1 MTRIFASL
9 LFSTAFSLG
18 LTAGALAQEDGERAD
33 SDEQSGSSLSRT
45 EDALERILQ
54 DALDEGYVSLRG
66 EESDTEETVEAEDAG
81 QSVTD
86 AKLADKPANIIPVT
100 EENDPPTDES
110 GYADIGAI
118 LQETGYTTSDEA
130 PAAQLT
136 ATCQD
141 NDLFAF
147 RERVYSWEEAS
158 RMQVAIAGSAAAP
171 DVESSIR
178 LAKHYLALG
187 FAEEAMSLVK
197 PFATSERARTIL
209 YMGEAVAG
217 RISDANILKSVDAAC
232 SGPARLWRAV
242 ALIDFQ
248 PSTAV
253 FLSASVDNELKQ
265 LPPHLR
271 VDFATRLGVT
281 AAENGQWLL
290 AEKLYD
296 IATEEALP
304 GTTQVI
310 YLRALINA
318 YNGVDVDVALNTVER
333 FAQQEGPLQAQAILM
348 LSELQPQQE
357 GEHYPG
363 YYRDLENVAVR
374 SNGAPQSFPEAFM
387 EVRLAAETGKYSRAV
402 EIAAQYQYPTIADRD
417 TMKNTLAGL
426 FETALSRTSA
436 TTRFSALNGYLA
448 HRPFFDGIDREAAL
462 TIGAARAALDLG
474 LPEQAISLMQQL
486 RFETLG
492 EEEKK
497 LLAQAYVGDRR
508 YDEALSLARG
518 SEDPVMMAVAAT
530 ALHQLGRD
538 REALEV
544 LRQGPD
550 TMRNLDRQARIA
562 WAAGQW
568 ALARDAYAAML
579 VEASDSQI
587 EARHAL
593 ASYMSGQKGALAQL
607 PTRSSVQALEK
618 LLATHPEDMMILRE
632 VLTNG

>member
-9 LFSTAFSLG
+9 LLSTTISLG
-18 LTAGALAQEDGERAD
+18 LTAGALAQDEGENQD
-33 SDEQSGSSLSRT
+33 NGEQAGSNLTRT

-54 DALDEGYVSLRG
+54 DALEEGYVSLRG
-66 EESDTEETVEAEDAG
+66 EEGEAQDAG
-81 QSVTD
+81 ASE
-86 AKLADKPANIIPVT
+86 PSPVSAPQGQT
-100 EENDPPTDES
+100 VVLTPPSND

-118 LQETGYTTSDEA
+118 LQETGYTSSDEA
-130 PAAQLT
+130 RPVETLA

-147 RERVYSWEEAS
+147 RERAYSWEEAS

-171 DVESSIR
+171 DAESSIR
-178 LAKHYLALG
+178 LAKQYLALG

-197 PFATSERARTIL
+197 PFATNDRARTIL
-209 YMGEAVAG
+209 YMGETVAG
-217 RISDANILKSVDAAC
+217 RISDSNILKSVDAAC

-253 FLSASVDNELKQ
+253 FLSGSLDNELKQ

-290 AEKLYD
+290 AQKLYD
-296 IATEEALP
+296 IATEESLP
-304 GTTQVI
+304 STTQVI
-310 YLRALINA
+310 YLRALISA
-318 YNGVDVDVALNTVER
+318 HNGVDVDIALNTVER

-374 SNGAPQSFPEAFM
+374 RNGAPQSFPEAFM

-402 EIAAQYQYPTIADRD
+402 DIAAEYQYPTIADRN
-417 TMKNTLAGL
+417 TMKSTLAGL

-436 TTRFSALNGYLA
+436 STRFSALNGYLA

-462 TIGAARAALDLG
+462 NIAAAKAALDLG
-474 LPEQAISLMQQL
+474 LPEHAISLMQHL
-486 RFETLG
+486 PFETLG
-492 EEEKK
+492 EEERK
-497 LLAQAYVGDRR
+497 LLAQAYVEDRR
-508 YDEALSLARG
+508 YSEALSLARG
-518 SEDPVMMAVAAT
+518 SDDPVMMAVSAT
-530 ALHQLGRD
+530 ALHRLGRD
-538 REALEV
+538 REAIEV
-544 LRQGPD
+544 LRRGPG
-550 TMRNLDRQARIA
+550 TMRNLDRQASIA
-562 WAAGQW
+562 WASGQW
-568 ALARDAYAAML
+568 AQARDAYAAML
-579 VEASDSQI
+579 VENADSEI

-593 ASYMSGQKGALAQL
+593 ASYMSGQKGALTQL
-607 PTRSSVQALEK
+607 PTRSSIQALEK
-618 LLATHPEDMMILRE
+618 ILSTHPDDMMILGE
-632 VLTNG
+632 VLTSG

>member
-9 LFSTAFSLG
+9 LFSTALSLG
-18 LTAGALAQEDGERAD
+18 LTAGALAQEAGAPETGAQGEDEVQD
-33 SDEQSGSSLSRT
+33 SGEQSGSLSRT

-54 DALDEGYVSLRG
+54 DALDEGYVSLRN
-66 EESDTEETVEAEDAG
+66 TEEAAAPAEPEQQPVPPAEPAA
-81 QSVTD
+81 TPP
-86 AKLADKPANIIPVT
+86 AD
-100 EENDPPTDES
+100 EN

-130 PAAQLT
+130 PIPTQLD

-158 RMQVAIAGSAAAP
+158 RLQVAIAGSAAAP
-171 DVESSIR
+171 DAESSIR

-187 FAEEAMSLVK
+187 FAEEAMSLVR
-197 PFATSERARTIL
+197 PFATSERARTVL

-217 RISDANILKSVDAAC
+217 RISDANILKSVEAAC
-232 SGPARLWRAV
+232 SGPSRLWRAV

-253 FLSASVDNELKQ
+253 FLAGSVSHELKQ

-290 AEKLYD
+290 AENLYD
-296 IATEEALP
+296 IATEESLP

-318 YNGVDVDVALNTVER
+318 HNGVDVDVALNTVER

-348 LSELQPQQE
+348 LSALQPQQE

-374 SNGAPQSFPEAFM
+374 TNGAPQSFPEAFM

-417 TMKNTLAGL
+417 TMKSTLSGL

-436 TTRFSALNGYLA
+436 TTRFAALNGYLA
-448 HRPFFDGIDREAAL
+448 HRPFFDGGDREAAL
-462 TIGAARAALDLG
+462 TVSAARAALDLG
-474 LPEQAISLMQQL
+474 LPEQAIFLIQQL
-486 RFETLG
+486 PFEAMG
-492 EEEKK
+492 EEERK
-497 LLAQAYVGDRR
+497 LLARAYVDDRR
-508 YDEALSLARG
+508 YDEVLSLSQG
-518 SEDPVMMAVAAT
+518 SEDPVLMAASAT
-530 ALHQLGRD
+530 ALHRLGRD
-538 REALEV
+538 REALQV
-544 LRQGPD
+544 LQRGPG

-562 WAAGQW
+562 WASGQW
-568 ALARDAYAAML
+568 AQARDAYAAML
-579 VEASDSQI
+579 VETTDSEI

-607 PTRSSVQALEK
+607 PARSSVQALEK
-618 LLATHPEDMMILRE
+618 LLETHPEDMMILRE
-632 VLTNG
+632 VLTSG

>member
-9 LFSTAFSLG
+9 LFSTALSLG
-18 LTAGALAQEDGERAD
+18 PTAGALAQEAD
-33 SDEQSGSSLSRT
+33 DSEAGSSLSRT

-54 DALDEGYVSLRG
+54 DALEEGYVSLR
-66 EESDTEETVEAEDAG
+66 EDEQSAG
-81 QSVTD
+81 PEQSGQQ
-86 AKLADKPANIIPVT
+86 PAAANSPAAIISA
-100 EENDPPTDES
+100 TDED

-118 LQETGYTTSDEA
+118 LQETGYTTNDEV
-130 PAAQLT
+130 PAELIS

-158 RMQVAIAGSAAAP
+158 RMQIAIAGSAAAP
-171 DVESSIR
+171 DAESSIR

-187 FAEEAMSLVK
+187 FAEEAMSLVR
-197 PFATSERARTIL
+197 PFATDERARTVL
-209 YMGEAVAG
+209 YMGETVAG
-217 RISDANILKSVDAAC
+217 RISDGNVLKSVDAAC

-242 ALIDFQ
+242 ALVEFQ

-253 FLSASVDNELKQ
+253 FLAASVANELKQ

-271 VDFATRLGVT
+271 VDFATRLGIT
-281 AAENGQWLL
+281 AAENGQWIL

-296 IATEEALP
+296 IATEETLP

-318 YNGVDVDVALNTVER
+318 HNGVDVDVALNTVER

-348 LSELQPQQE
+348 LSDLQPQQE

-417 TMKNTLAGL
+417 TMKTTLAGL

-436 TTRFSALNGYLA
+436 TTRFAALNGYIA
-448 HRPFFDGIDREAAL
+448 HRPFFDGIDREAVL

-486 RFETLG
+486 PFETLG
-492 EEEKK
+492 DEERK
-497 LLAQAYVGDRR
+497 LLARAYVADRR
-508 YDEALSLARG
+508 YDEALSLTRN

-530 ALHQLGRD
+530 ALHRLGRE
-538 REALEV
+538 REALDV
-544 LRQGPD
+544 LRRGPG
-550 TMRNLDRQARIA
+550 TMRNLEGQARIA
-562 WAAGQW
+562 WASGQW
-568 ALARDAYAAML
+568 AQARDAYAAML
-579 VEASDSQI
+579 VEDANSQTQ
-587 EARHAL
+587 ARHAL
-593 ASYMSGQKGALAQL
+593 ASYMSGQSGALAQL
-607 PTRSSVQALEK
+607 PTQASLQALEK
-618 LLATHPEDMMILRE
+618 LLATHPEDILILRE